1 MAADN
6 NKMFYG
12 DGRAGDY
19 NPHDYIKMI
28 KRGFIT
34 RANVSEANKVELFS
48 LSLAAS
54 SEAGAWF
61 DGLGA
66 NEKATWAA
74 LEAEF
79 LKQWPKEAPVV
90 KSAQDLAEEMMKLEM
105 HEDDLGK
112 KLDVDGISTYEH
124 VQWARRMRPLCVKD
138 TTGLLIPQVRK
149 KLPRAVR
156 NLIQGTFTDWTVF
169 LQAIRDISVTDL
181 EDEIEK
187 EKRLRSHDAALQSPT
202 APLRAAMAKA
212 TLATPSATRTYTP
225 SGPTIRRIPA
235 PANFD
240 PFAST
245 GPMHPANIFAPG
257 RARPNFPP
265 STPSLQVP
273 VAQRLA
279 TMERNLPPHHP
290 NTGAGQAAYAQQ
302 VVEYKSKY
310 GDNPSPNEFRPY
322 PLTPGTQPL
331 DAGACY
337 DCGHRGHVAKDR
349 QGNPTCPTPQAL
361 PELERRWRSIA
372 GYIYRLGRPNNP
384 PVDVRYVATSSGFY
398 DRDTD
403 SYFVYEYDD
412 EQGKGQG
419 SSE

>member
-28 KRGFIT
+28 KRGFVT

-54 SEAGAWF
+54 SEAEAWF
-61 DGLGA
+61 DGLAA

-74 LEAEF
+74 LEGEF

-90 KSAQDLAEEMMKLEM
+90 KTAQDLAEEMMMLEMCEDELGRKLE
-105 HEDDLGK
+105 
-112 KLDVDGISTYEH
+112 VDGISTYEH
-124 VQWARRMRPLCVKD
+124 VQWARKMRPLCVKD
-138 TTGLLIPQVRK
+138 TSGLLIPQVRK
-149 KLPRAVR
+149 KLPRPVR
-156 NLIQGTFTDWTVF
+156 NLVQGTFTDWTAF
-169 LQAIRDISVTDL
+169 LQAIRNISITDL

-212 TLATPSATRTYTP
+212 TLATP
-225 SGPTIRRIPA
+225 IRRSHLSPFWPHNPPCSC
-235 PANFD
+235 PANFN
-240 PFAST
+240 PFA
-245 GPMHPANIFAPG
+245 
-257 RARPNFPP
+257 
-265 STPSLQVP
+265 
-273 VAQRLA
+273 A
-279 TMERNLPPHHP
+279 TFPPHHP
-290 NTGAGQAAYAQQ
+290 NTGAGQTAYAKQ
-302 VVEYKSKY
+302 VVEYKSRF
-310 GDNPSPNEFRPY
+310 GDLAQPNEFRPY

-337 DCGHRGHVAKDR
+337 DCGQHGHVAKDR

-361 PELERRWRSIA
+361 PEPERRWRSIA

-384 PVDVRYVATSSGFY
+384 PVEIRYVATSSSPLPFY

-403 SYFVYEYDD
+403 SYFIYEYDD